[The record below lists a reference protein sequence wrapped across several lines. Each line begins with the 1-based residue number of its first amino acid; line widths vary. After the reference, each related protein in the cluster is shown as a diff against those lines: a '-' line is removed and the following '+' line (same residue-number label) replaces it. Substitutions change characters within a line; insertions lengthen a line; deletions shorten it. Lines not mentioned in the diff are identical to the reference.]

1 MYIRIFCENPA
12 GKPLKQPLR
21 RPIKGILREIGV
33 FSKKNGRID
42 AAGRLCY
49 PFINRSR
56 NPIPQR
62 KPAAHSR
69 IGYAAGQPPGKGRI
83 HMKNV
88 KLIVTASVILVL
100 LLILGLNSFASV
112 PVGHTGILLTMGKVE
127 DSALSEGVHFKIPFA
142 QKIISMDNR
151 IKKLELNTEA
161 FSKDIQTVSAT
172 LAVNYR
178 LQADKT
184 FSIYKS
190 AGLSYED
197 NLIVPATHEVLKS
210 VCAQYT
216 AEELISKRAESSDKM
231 RDELDA
237 KLSGM
242 GISVNDFNIID
253 FDFSDEFISAVESK
267 QVAEQLK
274 KKAATE
280 NETAIA
286 QAEREKQ
293 VVIKQSEAQAQSLLI
308 AAQAEADAIKLAADA
323 EAYRLEHVGAQLT
336 NQTILNTLAE
346 NWNGELP
353 GVVGAD
359 AAGIFSLDAA
369 VSDGAAQ

>member
-1 MYIRIFCENPA
+1 MKTSFRVIRRLAALAIA
-12 GKPLKQPLR
+12 
-21 RPIKGILREIGV
+21 V
-33 FSKKNGRID
+33 FL
-42 AAGRLCY
+42 A
-49 PFINRSR
+49 
-56 NPIPQR
+56 
-62 KPAAHSR
+62 
-69 IGYAAGQPPGKGRI
+69 
-83 HMKNV
+83 
-88 KLIVTASVILVL
+88 LIVLP
-100 LLILGLNSFASV
+100 NCFATV
-112 PVGHTGILLTMGKVE
+112 PVGSTGIMLTMGKVE
-127 DSALSEGVHFKIPFA
+127 DTALPEGMHFKIPFV
-142 QKIISMDNR
+142 QRIVSMDNR
-151 IKKLELNTEA
+151 VKKLELSTEA

-178 LQADKT
+178 LQTEKT
-184 FSIYKS
+184 FEIYKTTGT
-190 AGLSYED
+190 AYED

-237 KLSGM
+237 KLSQI
-242 GISVNDFNIID
+242 GISITDFNIID

-293 VVIKQSEAQAQSLLI
+293 VSIKQSEAEAERVRIAAEAQAQSTLI
-308 AAQAEADAIKLAADA
+308 AAQAEADAVKLAADA
-323 EAYRLEHVGAQLT
+323 EAYRLEQVGRQLT
-336 NQTILNTLAE
+336 DKTILNTLAD

-353 GVVGAD
+353 GVIGAG
-359 AAGIFSLDAA
+359 AAGILNLDEM
-369 VSDGAAQ
+369 VKDGAGE

>member
-1 MYIRIFCENPA
+1 MKTSFKVIRRLAALAIA
-12 GKPLKQPLR
+12 
-21 RPIKGILREIGV
+21 V
-33 FSKKNGRID
+33 FL
-42 AAGRLCY
+42 A
-49 PFINRSR
+49 
-56 NPIPQR
+56 
-62 KPAAHSR
+62 
-69 IGYAAGQPPGKGRI
+69 
-83 HMKNV
+83 
-88 KLIVTASVILVL
+88 LIVLP
-100 LLILGLNSFASV
+100 NCFATV
-112 PVGHTGILLTMGKVE
+112 PVGSTGIMLTMGKVE
-127 DSALSEGVHFKIPFA
+127 DTALPEGMHFKIPFV
-142 QKIISMDNR
+142 QRIVSMDNR
-151 IKKLELNTEA
+151 VKKLELSTEA

-178 LQADKT
+178 LQTEKT
-184 FSIYKS
+184 FAIYKS
-190 AGLSYED
+190 TGTAYED

-237 KLSGM
+237 KLSQI
-242 GISVNDFNIID
+242 GISITDFNIID

-293 VVIKQSEAQAQSLLI
+293 VSIKQSEAEAERVRIAAEAQAQSTLI
-308 AAQAEADAIKLAADA
+308 AAQAEADAVKLAADA
-323 EAYRLEHVGAQLT
+323 EAYRLEQIGKHLT
-336 NQTILNTLAE
+336 DKTILNTLAD

-353 GVVGAD
+353 GVIGAG
-359 AAGIFSLDAA
+359 AAGILNLDEMVKGSA
-369 VSDGAAQ
+369 GE

>member
-1 MYIRIFCENPA
+1 MNMSLKIFRRIVLLA
-12 GKPLKQPLR
+12 
-21 RPIKGILREIGV
+21 V
-33 FSKKNGRID
+33 
-42 AAGRLCY
+42 AAVL
-49 PFINRSR
+49 
-56 NPIPQR
+56 
-62 KPAAHSR
+62 A
-69 IGYAAGQPPGKGRI
+69 
-83 HMKNV
+83 
-88 KLIVTASVILVL
+88 LIVLP
-100 LLILGLNSFASV
+100 NCFATV
-112 PVGHTGILLTMGKVE
+112 PVGSTGIMLTMGKVE
-127 DSALSEGVHFKIPFA
+127 DTALPEGVHFKIPFV
-142 QKIISMDNR
+142 QKIVSMDNR
-151 IKKLELNTEA
+151 VKKLELSTEA

-178 LQADKT
+178 LQTEKT
-184 FSIYKS
+184 FAIYKS
-190 AGLSYED
+190 TGTAYED

-237 KLSGM
+237 KLSQI
-242 GISVNDFNIID
+242 GISITDFNIID

-293 VVIKQSEAQAQSLLI
+293 VSIKQSEAEAERVRIAAEAQAQSTLI
-308 AAQAEADAIKLAADA
+308 AAQAEADAVKLAADA
-323 EAYRLEHVGAQLT
+323 EAYRLEQVGRQLT
-336 NQTILNTLAE
+336 DKTILNTLAD

-353 GVVGAD
+353 GVIGAG
-359 AAGIFSLDAA
+359 AAGILNLDEM
-369 VSDGAAQ
+369 VKDGAGE

>member
-1 MYIRIFCENPA
+1 MKTSFKVIRR
-12 GKPLKQPLR
+12 L
-21 RPIKGILREIGV
+21 
-33 FSKKNGRID
+33 
-42 AAGRLCY
+42 AALA
-49 PFINRSR
+49 I
-56 NPIPQR
+56 
-62 KPAAHSR
+62 AAFL
-69 IGYAAGQPPGKGRI
+69 A
-83 HMKNV
+83 
-88 KLIVTASVILVL
+88 LIVLP
-100 LLILGLNSFASV
+100 NCFATV
-112 PVGHTGILLTMGKVE
+112 PVGSTGIMLTMGKVE
-127 DSALSEGVHFKIPFA
+127 DTALPEGMHFKIPFV
-142 QKIISMDNR
+142 QRIVSMDNR
-151 IKKLELNTEA
+151 VKKLELSTEA

-178 LQADKT
+178 LQTEKT
-184 FSIYKS
+184 FEIYKTTGT
-190 AGLSYED
+190 AYED

-237 KLSGM
+237 KLSQI
-242 GISVNDFNIID
+242 GISITDFNIID

-293 VVIKQSEAQAQSLLI
+293 VSIKQSEAEAERVRIAAEAQAQSTLI
-308 AAQAEADAIKLAADA
+308 AAQAEADAVKLAADA
-323 EAYRLEHVGAQLT
+323 EAYRLEQIGKQLT
-336 NQTILNTLAE
+336 DKTILNTLAD

-353 GVVGAD
+353 GVIGAG
-359 AAGIFSLDAA
+359 AAGILNLDEM
-369 VSDGAAQ
+369 VKGGAGE

>member
-1 MYIRIFCENPA
+1 MKTSFKVIRRLAALAIA
-12 GKPLKQPLR
+12 
-21 RPIKGILREIGV
+21 V
-33 FSKKNGRID
+33 FL
-42 AAGRLCY
+42 A
-49 PFINRSR
+49 
-56 NPIPQR
+56 
-62 KPAAHSR
+62 
-69 IGYAAGQPPGKGRI
+69 
-83 HMKNV
+83 
-88 KLIVTASVILVL
+88 LIVLP
-100 LLILGLNSFASV
+100 NCFATV
-112 PVGHTGILLTMGKVE
+112 PVGSTGIMLTMGKVE
-127 DSALSEGVHFKIPFA
+127 DTALPEGMHFKIPFV
-142 QKIISMDNR
+142 QRIVSMDNR
-151 IKKLELNTEA
+151 VKKLELSTEA

-178 LQADKT
+178 LQTEKT
-184 FSIYKS
+184 FEIYKTTGT
-190 AGLSYED
+190 AYED

-237 KLSGM
+237 KLSQI
-242 GISVNDFNIID
+242 GISITDFNIID

-293 VVIKQSEAQAQSLLI
+293 VSIKQSEAEAERVRIAAEAQAQSTLI
-308 AAQAEADAIKLAADA
+308 AAQAEADAVKLAADA
-323 EAYRLEHVGAQLT
+323 EAYRLEQVGKKLT
-336 NQTILNTLAE
+336 DKTILNTIAE

-353 GVVGAD
+353 GVVGTG
-359 AAGIFSLDAA
+359 AAGILDLNDMVKGSA
-369 VSDGAAQ
+369 GE

>member
-1 MYIRIFCENPA
+1 
-12 GKPLKQPLR
+12 
-21 RPIKGILREIGV
+21 
-33 FSKKNGRID
+33 
-42 AAGRLCY
+42 
-49 PFINRSR
+49 
-56 NPIPQR
+56 
-62 KPAAHSR
+62 
-69 IGYAAGQPPGKGRI
+69 
-83 HMKNV
+83 MK
-88 KLIVTASVILVL
+88 KLIVACVTLAVLAILAINSV
-100 LLILGLNSFASV
+100 ATV
-112 PVGHTGILLTMGKVE
+112 PVGSTGILLTMGKVE
-127 DSALSEGVHFKIPFA
+127 DSALAEGLHIKLPFV

-151 IKKLELNTEA
+151 VKKLELSTEA

-178 LQADKT
+178 LQPEKT
-184 FSIYKS
+184 FSIYKT
-190 AGLSYED
+190 AGQAYES

-216 AEELISKRAESSDKM
+216 AEELISKRAESSDMM

-242 GISVNDFNIID
+242 GISVTDFNIID

-293 VVIKQSEAQAQSLLI
+293 VAIKQSEAQAESVRI
-308 AAQAEADAIKLAADA
+308 AAQAEADAVKLAADA
-323 EAYRLEHVGAQLT
+323 EAYRLQRINEQLSEK
-336 NQTILNTLAE
+336 TIQNTLAE
-346 NWNGELP
+346 RWDGKLP
-353 GVVGAD
+353 EVMGAG
-359 AAGIFSLDAA
+359 ATGILNLNDMLESE
-369 VSDGAAQ
+369 

>member
-1 MYIRIFCENPA
+1 MKTSFRVIRRLAALAIA
-12 GKPLKQPLR
+12 
-21 RPIKGILREIGV
+21 V
-33 FSKKNGRID
+33 FL
-42 AAGRLCY
+42 A
-49 PFINRSR
+49 
-56 NPIPQR
+56 
-62 KPAAHSR
+62 
-69 IGYAAGQPPGKGRI
+69 
-83 HMKNV
+83 
-88 KLIVTASVILVL
+88 LIVLP
-100 LLILGLNSFASV
+100 NCFATV
-112 PVGHTGILLTMGKVE
+112 PVGSTGIMLTMGKVE
-127 DSALSEGVHFKIPFA
+127 DTALPEGMHFKIPFV
-142 QKIISMDNR
+142 QRIVSMDNR
-151 IKKLELNTEA
+151 VKKLELSTEA

-178 LQADKT
+178 LQTEKT
-184 FSIYKS
+184 FEIYKTTGT
-190 AGLSYED
+190 AYED

-237 KLSGM
+237 KLSQI
-242 GISVNDFNIID
+242 GISITDFNIID

-293 VVIKQSEAQAQSLLI
+293 VSIKQSEAEAERVRIAAEAQAQSTLI
-308 AAQAEADAIKLAADA
+308 AAQAEADAVKLAADA
-323 EAYRLEHVGAQLT
+323 EAYRLEQIGRQLT
-336 NQTILNTLAE
+336 DKTILNTLAD

-353 GVVGAD
+353 GVIGAG
-359 AAGIFSLDAA
+359 AAGILNLDEM
-369 VSDGAAQ
+369 VKDGAGE

>member
-1 MYIRIFCENPA
+1 MKTSFRVIRRLAALAIA
-12 GKPLKQPLR
+12 
-21 RPIKGILREIGV
+21 V
-33 FSKKNGRID
+33 FL
-42 AAGRLCY
+42 A
-49 PFINRSR
+49 
-56 NPIPQR
+56 
-62 KPAAHSR
+62 
-69 IGYAAGQPPGKGRI
+69 
-83 HMKNV
+83 
-88 KLIVTASVILVL
+88 LIVLP
-100 LLILGLNSFASV
+100 NCFATV
-112 PVGHTGILLTMGKVE
+112 PVGSTGIMLTMGKVE
-127 DSALSEGVHFKIPFA
+127 DTALPEGMHFKIPFV
-142 QKIISMDNR
+142 QRIVSMDNR
-151 IKKLELNTEA
+151 VKKLELSTEA

-178 LQADKT
+178 LQTEKT
-184 FSIYKS
+184 FAIYKS
-190 AGLSYED
+190 TGTAYED

-237 KLSGM
+237 KLSQI
-242 GISVNDFNIID
+242 GISITDFNIID

-293 VVIKQSEAQAQSLLI
+293 VSIKQSEAEAERVRIAAEAQAQSTLI
-308 AAQAEADAIKLAADA
+308 AAQAEADAVKLAADA
-323 EAYRLEHVGAQLT
+323 EAYRLEQIGRQLT
-336 NQTILNTLAE
+336 DKTILNTLAD

-353 GVVGAD
+353 GVIGAG
-359 AAGIFSLDAA
+359 AAGILNLDEM
-369 VSDGAAQ
+369 VKDGAGE

>member
-1 MYIRIFCENPA
+1 MKTSFKVIRR
-12 GKPLKQPLR
+12 L
-21 RPIKGILREIGV
+21 
-33 FSKKNGRID
+33 
-42 AAGRLCY
+42 AALA
-49 PFINRSR
+49 I
-56 NPIPQR
+56 
-62 KPAAHSR
+62 AAFL
-69 IGYAAGQPPGKGRI
+69 A
-83 HMKNV
+83 
-88 KLIVTASVILVL
+88 LIVLP
-100 LLILGLNSFASV
+100 NCFATV
-112 PVGHTGILLTMGKVE
+112 PVGSTGIMLTMGKVE
-127 DSALSEGVHFKIPFA
+127 DTALPEGMHFKIPFV
-142 QKIISMDNR
+142 QRIVSMDNR
-151 IKKLELNTEA
+151 VKKLELSTEA

-178 LQADKT
+178 LQTEKT
-184 FSIYKS
+184 FEIYKTTGT
-190 AGLSYED
+190 AYED

-237 KLSGM
+237 KLSQI
-242 GISVNDFNIID
+242 GISITDFNIID

-293 VVIKQSEAQAQSLLI
+293 VSIKQSEAEAERVRIAAEAQAQSTLI
-308 AAQAEADAIKLAADA
+308 DAQAEADAVKLAADA
-323 EAYRLEHVGAQLT
+323 EAYRLEQIGKQLT
-336 NQTILNTLAE
+336 DKTILNTLAD

-353 GVVGAD
+353 GVIGAG
-359 AAGIFSLDAA
+359 AAGILNLDEM
-369 VSDGAAQ
+369 VKGGAGE

>member
-1 MYIRIFCENPA
+1 MKTSFKVIRRLA
-12 GKPLKQPLR
+12 ALAVA
-21 RPIKGILREIGV
+21 V
-33 FSKKNGRID
+33 FL
-42 AAGRLCY
+42 A
-49 PFINRSR
+49 
-56 NPIPQR
+56 
-62 KPAAHSR
+62 
-69 IGYAAGQPPGKGRI
+69 
-83 HMKNV
+83 
-88 KLIVTASVILVL
+88 LIVLP
-100 LLILGLNSFASV
+100 NCFATV
-112 PVGHTGILLTMGKVE
+112 PVGSTGIMLTMGKVE
-127 DSALSEGVHFKIPFA
+127 DTALPEGMHFKIPFV
-142 QKIISMDNR
+142 QKIVSMDNR
-151 IKKLELNTEA
+151 VKKLELSTEA

-178 LQADKT
+178 LQTGKT
-184 FSIYKS
+184 FEIYKTTGT
-190 AGLSYED
+190 AYED

-237 KLSGM
+237 KLSQI
-242 GISVNDFNIID
+242 GISITDFNIID

-293 VVIKQSEAQAQSLLI
+293 VSIKQSEAEAERVRIAAEAQAQSTLI
-308 AAQAEADAIKLAADA
+308 AAQAEADAVKLAADA
-323 EAYRLEHVGAQLT
+323 EAYRLEQVGRQLT
-336 NQTILNTLAE
+336 DKTILNTLAD

-353 GVVGAD
+353 GVIGAG
-359 AAGIFSLDAA
+359 AAGILNLDEM
-369 VSDGAAQ
+369 VKDGAQK

>member
-1 MYIRIFCENPA
+1 MNNTFKFIR
-12 GKPLKQPLR
+12 R
-21 RPIKGILREIGV
+21 
-33 FSKKNGRID
+33 FSLL
-42 AAGRLCY
+42 A
-49 PFINRSR
+49 
-56 NPIPQR
+56 
-62 KPAAHSR
+62 
-69 IGYAAGQPPGKGRI
+69 
-83 HMKNV
+83 
-88 KLIVTASVILVL
+88 VILL
-100 LLILGLNSFASV
+100 LALIILPNCFATV
-112 PVGHTGILLTMGKVE
+112 PVGSTGIMLTMGKVE
-127 DSALSEGVHFKIPFA
+127 DTALSEGMHFKLPFV
-142 QKIISMDNR
+142 QRIVSMDNR
-151 IKKLELNTEA
+151 VKKLELSTEA

-178 LQADKT
+178 LQTEKT

-190 AGLSYED
+190 AGTAYED

-237 KLSGM
+237 KLNPL
-242 GISVNDFNIID
+242 GISITDFNIID

-293 VVIKQSEAQAQSLLI
+293 VSIKQSEAEAERVRIAAEAQAKSTLI
-308 AAQAEADAIKLAADA
+308 AAQAEADAVKLAADA
-323 EAYRLEHVGAQLT
+323 EAYRLSQIGKELT
-336 NQTILNTLAE
+336 QETILNTIAE
-346 NWNGELP
+346 SWNGELP
-353 GVVGAD
+353 GVVGAGATGILNLD
-359 AAGIFSLDAA
+359 EAAN
-369 VSDGAAQ
+369 